1 MQIELKNGY
10 FQTNQA
16 IEKNTNEKLF
26 FTKKQVEIR
35 YVIFINLIAH

>member
-1 MQIELKNGY
+1 MNMQIELKNGY

-26 FTKKQVEIR
+26 GYKKNKSKYYIL
-35 YVIFINLIAH
+35 FL